1 MSDQKSQ
8 IQLECANILHGYYD
22 SIKSFTDNNY
32 RKSNLSY
39 LQNVTGLFVKPD
51 EGFCIGYD
59 TGYPCYCGHPAEFA
73 WNYDVYRNFAKETL
87 KRDFCGIIPRG
98 FTSCR
103 QEGIVLRNDLLGC
116 YIPAG
121 NGIGPKI
128 ELYWGSI
135 LKSAKA
141 DDESD
146 IKEIAKMVMIHE
158 LAHYTTHEGLSVSDQ
173 KSWVKFSIADKF
185 IKELTAEMAT
195 QEVLRKHYPDLGIN
209 AIFDNLLSKE
219 IKEGILKIDKAI
231 DEWPFIKPEI
241 KGRSVFWKLFSEY
254 RNDRLSEIS
263 SVDNIISVI
272 ILNSK
277 TYHDV
282 LNKGNPGIEMDI

>member
-1 MSDQKSQ
+1 
-8 IQLECANILHGYYD
+8 
-22 SIKSFTDNNY
+22 
-32 RKSNLSY
+32 
-39 LQNVTGLFVKPD
+39 
-51 EGFCIGYD
+51 
-59 TGYPCYCGHPAEFA
+59 
-73 WNYDVYRNFAKETL
+73 
-87 KRDFCGIIPRG
+87 
-98 FTSCR
+98 
-103 QEGIVLRNDLLGC
+103 
-116 YIPAG
+116 
-121 NGIGPKI
+121 
-128 ELYWGSI
+128 
-135 LKSAKA
+135 
-141 DDESD
+141 
-146 IKEIAKMVMIHE
+146 
-158 LAHYTTHEGLSVSDQ
+158 
-173 KSWVKFSIADKF
+173 
-185 IKELTAEMAT
+185 MAT